1 MATTTNLNTLT
12 INYLTQ
18 AQFDAAVSAGT
29 INANQL
35 YLTPDA
41 SITGVNA
48 GTGLTGGGTSG
59 SITLNHSN
67 SVTAKSTVALYPI
80 SFDAQGHITE
90 SNTAITALKNPNK
103 LTLKL
108 FNETLERAQ
117 ANQNNATDEVEY
129 DGSTANQIFE
139 AAGRNAITSISA
151 SSKEGDTDVTVFTL
165 ITADGRKTSFEVEIV
180 ATEST
185 TAESAAALSSYGGS
199 ANTPIYI
206 PSTTDASAGTTK
218 GKPKAVTSI
227 AYSLLPTG
235 TTASTVAIGNH
246 SHGNLTTDG
255 KITTA
260 ADIASGDKLVII
272 DSDSTADNKIT
283 GSSIT
288 FGTSETTFLT
298 NKGTWKAPTGT
309 TYTFDGTYD
318 ASTNKAATV
327 STVTNAINALDG
339 GTIGTPG
346 IGKTVTAISQTN
358 GNISVTFGNISIT
371 KSQISDFPSE
381 LTPAA
386 HTHGNINND
395 GTITSTVVSADS
407 NDALLFADYSN
418 NGKIERLAVFDGIT
432 TTQALSKKG
441 TWETFSKFS
450 GSYNDL
456 SDKPTIPTLP
466 ANIVNT
472 ITTTAGAHTTITS
485 QKGNVS
491 FNIPTNTSH
500 LTNDSGFATSES
512 LVGDYVTIR
521 TEQTITALQKTFNGA
536 IHWGTLSKYGA
547 IHYDSTLDAL
557 VFSFG

>member
-1 MATTTNLNTLT
+1 MATTTTLNTLT

-18 AQFDAAVSAGT
+18 AQFDALET
-29 INANQL
+29 KDANQL

-80 SFDAQGHITE
+80 SFDAQGHITG

-117 ANQNNATDEVEY
+117 TNNATDEIEY
-129 DGSTANQIFE
+129 DGSTANQTFE

-151 SSKEGDTDVTVFTL
+151 GSKEGDTDVTVFTL
-165 ITADGRKTSFEVEIV
+165 ITADGRKTTFEVEIV

-206 PSTTDASAGTTK
+206 PSTTDANAGTTK

-227 AYSLLPTG
+227 AYNLLPTG
-235 TTASTVAIGNH
+235 TGSNQVAIGNH

-255 KITTA
+255 KITTT
-260 ADIASGDKLVII
+260 ADIASGDKLVIV
-272 DSDSTADNKIT
+272 DSDTTAASKIT

-346 IGKTVTAISQTN
+346 AGKTVTAISQSN

-386 HTHGNINND
+386 HTHGNISN
-395 GTITSTVVSADS
+395 GGQITSTVVTAGS

-418 NGKIERLAVFDGIT
+418 NGKIERLTVFDGTT

-466 ANIVNT
+466 TNIVNT

-491 FNIPTNTSH
+491 FNVPTNTSH
-500 LTNDSGFATSES
+500 LTNDSGFVTSAS
-512 LVGDYVTIR
+512 LAGDYVTIG
-521 TEQTITALQKTFNGA
+521 TEQTITATQKTFNNEIRWSTTG
-536 IHWGTLSKYGA
+536 GTKYGA
-547 IHYDSTLDAL
+547 VNYNSSIDAL

>member
-1 MATTTNLNTLT
+1 MATTTTLNTLT

-18 AQFDAAVSAGT
+18 AQFDALET
-29 INANQL
+29 KDANQL

-80 SFDAQGHITE
+80 SFDAQGHITG

-117 ANQNNATDEVEY
+117 TNNATDEIEY
-129 DGSTANQIFE
+129 DGSTANQTFE

-151 SSKEGDTDVTVFTL
+151 GSKEGDTDVTVFTL
-165 ITADGRKTSFEVEIV
+165 ITADGRKTTFEVEIV

-206 PSTTDASAGTTK
+206 PSTTDANAGTTK

-227 AYSLLPTG
+227 AYNLLPTG
-235 TTASTVAIGNH
+235 TGSNQVAIGNH

-255 KITTA
+255 KITTT
-260 ADIASGDKLVII
+260 ADIASGDKLVIV
-272 DSDSTADNKIT
+272 DSDTTAASKIT

-346 IGKTVTAISQTN
+346 TGKTITAISQSN

-386 HTHGNINND
+386 HTHGNISN
-395 GTITSTVVSADS
+395 GGQITSTVVTAGS

-418 NGKIERLAVFDGIT
+418 NGKIERLAVFDGTT

-466 ANIVNT
+466 TNIVNT
-472 ITTTAGAHTTITS
+472 ITTTEGTHATITS

-491 FNIPTNTSH
+491 FNVPTKTSH
-500 LTNDSGFATSES
+500 LMNDSGFVTSDS
-512 LVGDYVTIR
+512 LVGDYVTIG
-521 TEQTITALQKTFNGA
+521 TEQTITATQKTFNNEIRWSTTGG
-536 IHWGTLSKYGA
+536 IKYGA
-547 IHYDSTLDAL
+547 VNYNSSIDAL

>member
-1 MATTTNLNTLT
+1 MATTTNLSTLT

-18 AQFDAAVSAGT
+18 AQFDALET
-29 INANQL
+29 KDANQL

-80 SFDAQGHITE
+80 SFDAQGHITG
-90 SNTAITALKNPNK
+90 SSAAITALKNPNAIR
-103 LTLKL
+103 LNL
-108 FNETLERAQ
+108 FNETSTRASE
-117 ANQNNATDEVEY
+117 NQNTPTSYVDY
-129 DGSTANQIFE
+129 DGSTASQSFS
-139 AAGRNAITSISA
+139 AAGRNAVTNISSNTSGQLILTRADGSQSNPITV
-151 SSKEGDTDVTVFTL
+151 K
-165 ITADGRKTSFEVEIV
+165 ITATTSD
-180 ATEST
+180 
-185 TAESAAALSSYGGS
+185 TAASADKL
-199 ANTPIYI
+199 NL
-206 PSTTDASAGTTK
+206 TTDAGSTSIPVYVPANTGIPT
-218 GKPKAVTSI
+218 AVTSI

-235 TTASTVAIGNH
+235 TGSNQVAIGNH

-255 KITTA
+255 KITTTA
-260 ADIASGDKLVII
+260 TIASGDKLVIV
-272 DSDSTADNKIT
+272 DSDTTAASKIT

-288 FGTSETTFLT
+288 FGTSETTFLS
-298 NKGTWKAPTGT
+298 NKGTWLTPAGT
-309 TYTFDGTYD
+309 TYTFDGTYN

-339 GTIGTPG
+339 DTIGTPG
-346 IGKTVTAISQTN
+346 TGKTVTAISQTN

-381 LTPAA
+381 ITPTS
-386 HTHGNINND
+386 HTHGNISND
-395 GTITSTVVSADS
+395 GKITSTVVTVAN

-418 NGKIERLAVFDGIT
+418 SGKIERLAIFDGTT

-466 ANIVNT
+466 TNIVNT

-491 FNIPTNTSH
+491 FKVPTNTSH
-500 LTNDSGFATSES
+500 LTNDSGFVTSES
-512 LVGDYVTIR
+512 LAGDYVTIG
-521 TEQTITALQKTFNGA
+521 TEQTITATQKTFNNEIRWSTTG
-536 IHWGTLSKYGA
+536 GTKYGA
-547 IHYDSTLDAL
+547 VNYNSSIDAL

>member
-1 MATTTNLNTLT
+1 MATTTNLSTLT

-18 AQFDAAVSAGT
+18 AQFDAAVSGGT
-29 INANQL
+29 IDANQI
-35 YLTPDA
+35 YLTPDT
-41 SITGVNA
+41 SITGVTA

-80 SFDAQGHITE
+80 SFDAQGHITG
-90 SNTAITALKNPNK
+90 SNTAITTLKNPNAIR
-103 LTLKL
+103 LNL
-108 FNETLERAQ
+108 FNETSTRTSE
-117 ANQNNATDEVEY
+117 NQNTPTSYVDY
-129 DGSTANQIFE
+129 DGDTASQSFS
-139 AAGRNAITSISA
+139 AAGRNAVTNISSNTSGQLILTRADGSQSSPITVKITATTSETAASADKLNLITDAGSTSIP
-151 SSKEGDTDVTVFTL
+151 VYFP
-165 ITADGRKTSFEVEIV
+165 
-180 ATEST
+180 
-185 TAESAAALSSYGGS
+185 
-199 ANTPIYI
+199 ANTGI
-206 PSTTDASAGTTK
+206 PT
-218 GKPKAVTSI
+218 AVTSI

-235 TTASTVAIGNH
+235 AGSNQVAVGNH

-255 KITTA
+255 KITTT
-260 ADIASGDKLVII
+260 ADIASGDKLVIV
-272 DSDSTADNKIT
+272 DSDITAASKIT

-288 FGTSETTFLT
+288 FGTSETTFLS
-298 NKGTWKAPTGT
+298 NKGTWLTPAGT

-327 STVTNAINALDG
+327 LTVTNAINALDG

-346 IGKTVTAISQTN
+346 TDKTVTAISQTN

-386 HTHGNINND
+386 HTHGNITN
-395 GTITSTVVSADS
+395 GGQITSTVVTAGS

-491 FNIPTNTSH
+491 FKVPTNTSH
-500 LTNDSGFATSES
+500 LTNDSGFVTNES
-512 LVGDYVTIR
+512 LAGNYVTIG

-536 IHWGTLSKYGA
+536 IRWGTALKYGA
-547 IHYDSTLDAL
+547 AHYDSTLEAI
-557 VFSFG
+557 VFSFV